1 MCLLPPKLFS
11 AKKKQPFR
19 QSRGS
24 FVQYTNLKKWL
35 PWNYEW
41 VFLIKKK
48 SSFQEAIKR
57 KFSLTNLNQLRK
69 VYFKKKKQT
78 NKTKQNTQQERK
90 RDLAHL
96 QSIIHYQ
103 IKFYQSK

>member
-1 MCLLPPKLFS
+1 MS
-11 AKKKQPFR
+11 
-19 QSRGS
+19 
-24 FVQYTNLKKWL
+24 
-35 PWNYEW
+35 
-41 VFLIKKK
+41 VFDKKKK

-69 VYFKKKKQT
+69 VYFKKKQT

-103 IKFYQSK
+103 IEFYQSK